1 VIRIVGDNHKSHV
14 ALFKHFG
21 NGILQN
27 VIPHPYSPGLH
38 FFFSFDYCHAI
49 KNARSIFLDHD
60 MASSDGIISANYLKT
75 LLDMQENLIIKPVR
89 FLTRK
94 HLYPSNLE
102 KMKVY
107 PAVQIFSPAVTA
119 SLRYLA
125 HHHEHD
131 NYDEEFPNFKDS
143 IATIK
148 FMENMYK
155 YFQIHDVSNR
165 TQYIH
170 KRDPNTA
177 PYTDV
182 HDARLIW
189 LNEDFPKFI
198 NDIQTTSA
206 GANMKGL
213 TKETAEALIFTARS
227 TYLCVKYL
235 IHDLNFFYVLT
246 RSFSSDAV
254 EALFS
259 NIRLRGGSNDLTDCR
274 AAEHAVR
281 VILKNGL
288 MKSVNTSNLK
298 SGLEYTSNA
307 KLIEIQN

>member
-1 VIRIVGDNHKSHV
+1 LNSKIFYQLTLDVLKLLAECGFKVIRIVEDNHKSHV

-21 NGILQN
+21 NGTLQN

-119 SLRYLA
+119 LLRYLA

-131 NYDEEFPNFKDS
+131 NYDEEFPNFKD
-143 IATIK
+143 
-148 FMENMYK
+148 
-155 YFQIHDVSNR
+155 
-165 TQYIH
+165 QYCNNKIYGKH
-170 KRDPNTA
+170 
-177 PYTDV
+177 V
-182 HDARLIW
+182 
-189 LNEDFPKFI
+189 
-198 NDIQTTSA
+198 
-206 GANMKGL
+206 
-213 TKETAEALIFTARS
+213 
-227 TYLCVKYL
+227 
-235 IHDLNFFYVLT
+235 
-246 RSFSSDAV
+246 
-254 EALFS
+254 
-259 NIRLRGGSNDLTDCR
+259 
-274 AAEHAVR
+274 
-281 VILKNGL
+281 
-288 MKSVNTSNLK
+288 
-298 SGLEYTSNA
+298 
-307 KLIEIQN
+307 